1 MEQSMTP
8 AERSLALHK
17 KLIWPN
23 IAIVVVSLIAVFT
36 LLFGTWFDLK
46 APVDAPL
53 VQTLAEAIREED
65 GMEIDED
72 MIQLVV
78 RDLDSEIGI
87 KLGPIDLLRAGL
99 SVDRNGLKAV
109 ANSVFHDLTNAIAEI
124 SEQILPSVLT
134 IAVVTTV
141 FEQTGYPENFSFETL
156 DPTVFQET
164 ISLLNDQEPAAAK
177 TEFLQ
182 QMDTFAQEQLQM
194 EITPENRDKISDIF
208 DEAVELMTK
217 NGEFSFSN
225 FPTAVSQ
232 LMKKY
237 SENGSLTEEES
248 PVLDENDDLTA
259 VQTRALMSV
268 STENLEQTAGAIDQL
283 FELLENP
290 DDFIDSMDEST
301 FALVRSICLSVGIW
315 MTFYALLWLIL
326 ALFAFIHI
334 FTRNKKVS
342 MWYVKLTGLTP
353 FLLSVVIPF
362 VAVALLPW
370 VIPQVP
376 AITIL
381 CGGMTIASAVC
392 YIALWLISIFW
403 CHPIKRR
410 IKHPEAYSMEE
421 DDEE

>member
-248 PVLDENDDLTA
+248 PV
-259 VQTRALMSV
+259 
-268 STENLEQTAGAIDQL
+268 
-283 FELLENP
+283 
-290 DDFIDSMDEST
+290 
-301 FALVRSICLSVGIW
+301 W
-315 MTFYALLWLIL
+315 MRT
-326 ALFAFIHI
+326 
-334 FTRNKKVS
+334 
-342 MWYVKLTGLTP
+342 
-353 FLLSVVIPF
+353 
-362 VAVALLPW
+362 
-370 VIPQVP
+370 
-376 AITIL
+376 TIL
-381 CGGMTIASAVC
+381 RP
-392 YIALWLISIFW
+392 Y
-403 CHPIKRR
+403 RR
-410 IKHPEAYSMEE
+410 ARS
-421 DDEE
+421 